1 MEMAMA
7 IGERVEKEGMQSMG
21 DVLERS
27 IKQEGHK
34 DRVCLRQL
42 EEIWRERRRPPV
54 VFWRDVVAEL
64 GTLSGNWEVHRL

>member
-27 IKQEGHK
+27 LKQEGHK

-42 EEIWRERRRPPV
+42 EEIMARE
-54 VFWRDVVAEL
+54 AEAASSL
-64 GTLSGNWEVHRL
+64 LERCGG